1 MAFQVSP
8 GINVS
13 EFDLTTSVPA
23 IATTVGG
30 TAGVFRWGPIGKF
43 VLVDSENTLA
53 NRFGKPTSDNYET
66 FFTAANFLSYGNAL
80 YVSRA
85 GTTTAAFANTVPAAN
100 LNSSTAV
107 VLASNANP
115 YGVAAGQRVIG
126 DGIQDD
132 TFVVALAPTGVDS
145 AYLGVTLS
153 KPATS
158 SVDTALTF
166 MSNNVTL
173 SAFAGNTA
181 TANSLAA
188 IVKNS
193 EQFENLGADNAV
205 FAGTEF
211 IARYPG
217 ALGNSLKVSMC
228 DSATQFSETV
238 VFETN
243 TTWGAT
249 TANTYKLAD
258 LTSASVAINVGSNTA
273 NVVFAWSVDTF
284 SDSVAAS
291 TTART
296 VGSAQVGLAGATNFI
311 SLATANTLFT
321 NGDAVWYA
329 RGTANSVN
337 AIQGLVENTTY
348 YVVAANASGLAL
360 STTIGGANA
369 AITPGASNT
378 NVFITK
384 QTATDLGLTLAQARL
399 AVTALRDKIT
409 IGDIIEVGNTTIGT
423 QNMRVTSEGAQGD
436 NQTDIFFNIGFDTT
450 WNKSTNFSADR
461 LTRKWE
467 YFNVV
472 ESAPGTSSAMT
483 AAGRTITDEVSVV
496 VVDEDGLIS
505 GTPGQVLEIFQ
516 NLSRATDA
524 KKDDGTTNYYKTAI
538 NDFSRWIWATND
550 RAGAASSTIGEL
562 ANSTN
567 TSPYTRSFVRGTD
580 GASESNVSI
589 AALAAAYD
597 LYADASTVDLS
608 LLLQG
613 KAIGT
618 SGGVQL
624 ANYLID
630 NIAEVRKDC
639 VVFVSPAKEDVVGV
653 NIENQQAQNIVDFRR
668 LLRNTSYAFLDS
680 GYKYQY
686 DKYADVYRYIPLNG
700 DIAGITA
707 RSDST
712 RDPWFSPAGFTRG
725 QVKNLVKL
733 AFSPNKAERDLLY
746 KNDVNPI
753 VTFPGQGTILFG
765 DKTLLG
771 RSSAFDRINVRRLF
785 IVLEKAIATA
795 SQSALFEFNDEFTR
809 SQFKN
814 LVEPYLRDVQGR
826 RGIVDFRVVCD
837 ETNNTAE
844 VIDSNRFVGDIY
856 IKPARSINFI
866 QLNFV
871 AVRSGVE
878 FNEIAGQF

>member
-13 EFDLTTSVPA
+13 EIDLTTTVPA
-23 IATTVGG
+23 LATTVGG
-30 TAGVFRWGPIGKF
+30 FGGVFRWGPVGKF

-53 NRFGKPTSDNYET
+53 SRFGKPTSDNYET
-66 FFTAANFLSYGNAL
+66 FYTAANFLSYGNAL

-85 GTTTAAFANTVPAAN
+85 GTTTGFANTSTITLDSDTSLAAN
-100 LNSSTAV
+100 GTA
-107 VLASNANP
+107 L
-115 YGVAAGQRVIG
+115 GLTAGLLVQG
-126 DGIQDD
+126 DGIAED
-132 TFVVALAPTGVDS
+132 TFVTAVTNS
-145 AYLGVTLS
+145 AITLS
-153 KPATS
+153 KAATTS
-158 SVDTALTF
+158 SSALISF
-166 MSNNVTL
+166 FANSRVL
-173 SAFAGNTA
+173 SAYAGNTA
-181 TANSLAA
+181 TVVASN
-188 IVKNS
+188 VVVRNS
-193 EQFENLGADNAV
+193 EEFENKGAANAT

-211 IARYPG
+211 VARYPG

-243 TTWGAT
+243 TTYGST
-249 TANTYKLAD
+249 TANTYALAD
-258 LTSASVAINVGSNTA
+258 LTSATMSITVGSNTA
-273 NVVFAWSVDTF
+273 NVVFVWSGDDF
-284 SDSVAAS
+284 ADRVAAA

-296 VGSAQVGLAGATNFI
+296 VGSNGVSANFI

-329 RGTANSVN
+329 KGASSTANS
-337 AIQGLVENTTY
+337 IQGLSEGTSYFIIAANTTGFSLSLSSGGSA
-348 YVVAANASGLAL
+348 VAISNGAANSD
-360 STTIGGANA
+360 
-369 AITPGASNT
+369 
-378 NVFITK
+378 VYFTK
-384 QTATDLGLTLAQARL
+384 QSATDLGLTLDQARL
-399 AVTALRDKIT
+399 AVTAVKDKISV
-409 IGDIIEVGNTTIGT
+409 GDYVEVGNTTVGK
-423 QNMRVTSEGAQGD
+423 QNMRVVSEGAQ
-436 NQTDIFFNIGFDTT
+436 TDDGTNIFFNIVFDST
-450 WNKSTNFSADR
+450 WNKSTNFSGTSLKR
-461 LTRKWE
+461 QWE

-472 ESAPGTSSAMT
+472 ESAPGVSSSMT
-483 AAGRTITDEVSVV
+483 NAGRTITDEVSVV

-505 GTPGQVLEIFQ
+505 GTPGQVLEIYQ

-538 NDFSRWIWATND
+538 NDFSRWVWATND
-550 RAGAASSTIGEL
+550 RAGAASNTLSTV

-567 TSPYTRSFVRGTD
+567 TTTYTRSFVRGAD
-580 GASESNVSI
+580 GATEGTVSM
-589 AALAAAYD
+589 AALASAYD
-597 LYADASTVDLS
+597 LFADASTVDVS

-613 KAIGT
+613 KAVGT
-618 SGGVQL
+618 NDVQL

-639 VVFVSPAKEDVVGV
+639 VVFVSPAYSDVVGINV
-653 NIENQQAQNIVDFRR
+653 ENQQAQNVVDFRN
-668 LLRNTSYAFLDS
+668 LLHNTSYAFLDS

-700 DIAGITA
+700 DIAGLTA
-707 RSDST
+707 RSDNL

-725 QVKNLVKL
+725 QIKNLVKL
-733 AFSPNKAERDLLY
+733 AFSPGKTERDLLY

-771 RSSAFDRINVRRLF
+771 RTSAFDRINVRRLF

-795 SQSALFEFNDEFTR
+795 SNSTLFEFNDEFTR
-809 SQFKN
+809 SQFVN
-814 LVEPYLRDVQGR
+814 LVEPFLRDVQGR
-826 RGIVDFRVVCD
+826 RGIFDFRVICD

-844 VIDSNRFVGDIY
+844 IIDSNRFVGDIY
-856 IKPARSINFI
+856 IKPAKSINFI

-878 FNEIAGQF
+878 FTEIAGQF

>member
-13 EFDLTTSVPA
+13 EIDLTTTVPA
-23 IATTVGG
+23 LATTVGG
-30 TAGVFRWGPIGKF
+30 FGGVFRWGPVGKF

-66 FFTAANFLSYGNAL
+66 FYTAANFLSYGNAL

-85 GTTTAAFANTVPAAN
+85 ATTTGFSNTATITLDSDTSLATANGAALGLTVG
-100 LNSSTAV
+100 L
-107 VLASNANP
+107 
-115 YGVAAGQRVIG
+115 RVQG
-126 DGIQDD
+126 DGIPDD
-132 TFVVALAPTGVDS
+132 TFVTAVSNTTTTISRAATANASALISFFANT
-145 AYLGVTLS
+145 T
-153 KPATS
+153 
-158 SVDTALTF
+158 
-166 MSNNVTL
+166 TL
-173 SAFAGNTA
+173 SAYAGDTA
-181 TANSLAA
+181 TVVASN
-188 IVKNS
+188 VVVRNS
-193 EQFENLGADNAV
+193 EEFENKGATNAT
-205 FAGTEF
+205 FTGTEF
-211 IARYPG
+211 VARYPG

-228 DSATQFSETV
+228 DSAAQYAETV
-238 VFETN
+238 TFANAATY
-243 TTWGAT
+243 GST
-249 TANTYKLAD
+249 TANTYALAN
-258 LTSASVAINVGSNTA
+258 LTSATMSIVVGSNVANVAFVWSSTDYNARVDAAVVAGTTAVTVNAYSVAA
-273 NVVFAWSVDTF
+273 NVV
-284 SDSVAAS
+284 
-291 TTART
+291 TANGHGFT
-296 VGSAQVGLAGATNFI
+296 VGTPEAVFIIEPSAPETYHIGGLDTRTQYF
-311 SLATANTLFT
+311 
-321 NGDAVWYA
+321 
-329 RGTANSVN
+329 VN
-337 AIQGLVENTTY
+337 AINTNTFT
-348 YVVAANASGLAL
+348 VSATSGGANLAITAATAANAAANSSAVVFKKSVNTTAFGLSL
-360 STTIGGANA
+360 S
-369 AITPGASNT
+369 
-378 NVFITK
+378 
-384 QTATDLGLTLAQARL
+384 QARL
-399 AVTALRDKIT
+399 AVTAVRDKLT
-409 IGDIIEVGNTTIGT
+409 VGDYVEVGNTDIGK
-423 QNMRVTSEGAQGD
+423 QNMKVTSKG
-436 NQTDIFFNIGFDTT
+436 NQADDGTNIFFNISFDTT
-450 WNKSTNFSADR
+450 WNRSTNFSGTSLKR
-461 LTRKWE
+461 QWE

-472 ESAPGTSSAMT
+472 ESAPGVSSSMTS
-483 AAGRTITDEVSVV
+483 AGRTITDEVSVV

-505 GTPGQVLEIFQ
+505 GTPGQVLEIYQ

-550 RAGAASSTIGEL
+550 RSGAASNTLSSV

-567 TSPYTRSFVRGTD
+567 TTTYTRSFVRGTD
-580 GASESNVSI
+580 GANESTVSM
-589 AALAAAYD
+589 AALGSAYD
-597 LYADASTVDLS
+597 LFADASTVDVS
-608 LLLQG
+608 LILQG

-618 SGGVQL
+618 SDVQL

-639 VVFVSPAKEDVVGV
+639 VVFVSPAYSDVVGINV
-653 NIENQQAQNIVDFRR
+653 ENQQAQNIVDFRNA
-668 LLRNTSYAFLDS
+668 LRNTSYAFLDS

-700 DIAGITA
+700 DMAGITA
-707 RSDST
+707 RSDSV

-733 AFSPNKAERDLLY
+733 AFSPSKSERDLLY
-746 KNDVNPI
+746 KNDVNPV
-753 VTFPGQGTILFG
+753 VTFPGQGTVLYG

-771 RSSAFDRINVRRLF
+771 RTSAFDRINVRRLF

-795 SQSALFEFNDEFTR
+795 SNSTLFEFNDEFTR
-809 SQFKN
+809 SQFRN

>member
-13 EFDLTTSVPA
+13 EIDLTTTVPA
-23 IATTVGG
+23 LATTVGG
-30 TAGVFRWGPIGKF
+30 FGGVFRWGPVGKF

-66 FFTAANFLSYGNAL
+66 FYTAANFLSYGNAL

-85 GTTTAAFANTVPAAN
+85 ATTTGFSNTATITLDGDVSLAAN
-100 LNSSTAV
+100 GTA
-107 VLASNANP
+107 L
-115 YGVAAGQRVIG
+115 GLTAGLRVQG
-126 DGIQDD
+126 DGIAED
-132 TFVVALAPTGVDS
+132 TFVTAVTNSAITISKAATASASAL
-145 AYLGVTLS
+145 LS
-153 KPATS
+153 FFANAT
-158 SVDTALTF
+158 
-166 MSNNVTL
+166 TL
-173 SAFAGNTA
+173 SAYAGNTA
-181 TANSLAA
+181 AVVASNVV
-188 IVKNS
+188 IRNS
-193 EQFENLGADNAV
+193 EEFENKGATNTA
-205 FAGTEF
+205 FTGTEF
-211 IARYPG
+211 VARYPG

-228 DSATQFSETV
+228 DSATQYAETV
-238 VFETN
+238 TFETN
-243 TTWGAT
+243 TTWGST
-249 TANTYKLAD
+249 TANTYALAD
-258 LTSASVAINVGSNTA
+258 LTSATMSIAVGSNTA
-273 NVVFAWSVDTF
+273 NVVFVWSGDDF
-284 SDSVAAS
+284 ADRVAAS
-291 TTART
+291 AGARA
-296 VGSAQVGLAGATNFI
+296 VGSNGVSANFI

-321 NGDAVWYA
+321 NGDTVWYA
-329 RGTANSVN
+329 KGNSSTANS
-337 AIQGLVENTTY
+337 IQGLSEGTSYFITGANTT
-348 YVVAANASGLAL
+348 GFTL
-360 STTIGGANA
+360 SLTSGGANVAISNGA
-369 AITPGASNT
+369 ANS
-378 NVFITK
+378 VVYFTK
-384 QTATDLGLTLAQARL
+384 QSATDLGLTLAQARL
-399 AVTALRDKIT
+399 AVTALKDKIT
-409 IGDIIEVGNTTIGT
+409 VGDYIEVGNTSIGK
-423 QNMRVTSEGAQGD
+423 QNMKVTSEGAQADDGT
-436 NQTDIFFNIGFDTT
+436 NIFFNIGFDTT
-450 WNKSTNFSADR
+450 WNKSTNFSGTSLKR
-461 LTRKWE
+461 QWE

-472 ESAPGTSSAMT
+472 ESAPGVSSSMT
-483 AAGRTITDEVSVV
+483 NAGRTVTDEVSVV

-505 GTPGQVLEIFQ
+505 GTPGQVLEIYQ

-550 RAGAASSTIGEL
+550 RDGAASNTLSNV

-567 TSPYTRSFVRGTD
+567 TTTYTRSFVRGTD
-580 GASESNVSI
+580 GANESTVSM
-589 AALAAAYD
+589 AALGSAYD
-597 LYADASTVDLS
+597 LFADASTVDVS
-608 LLLQG
+608 LILQG

-618 SGGVQL
+618 NDVQL

-639 VVFVSPAKEDVVGV
+639 VVFVSPAYSDVVGINV
-653 NIENQQAQNIVDFRR
+653 ENQQAQNIVDFRNA
-668 LLRNTSYAFLDS
+668 LRNTSYAFLDS

-700 DIAGITA
+700 DMAGITA
-707 RSDST
+707 RSDSV

-733 AFSPNKAERDLLY
+733 AFSPSKSERDLLY
-746 KNDVNPI
+746 KNDVNPV
-753 VTFPGQGTILFG
+753 VTFPGQGTVLYG

-771 RSSAFDRINVRRLF
+771 RTSAFDRINVRRLF

-795 SQSALFEFNDEFTR
+795 SNSTLFEFNDEFTR
-809 SQFKN
+809 SQFRN

>member
-13 EFDLTTSVPA
+13 EIDLTTTVPA
-23 IATTVGG
+23 LATTVGG
-30 TAGVFRWGPIGKF
+30 FGGVFRWGPVGKF

-66 FFTAANFLSYGNAL
+66 FYTAANFLSYGNAL

-85 GTTTAAFANTVPAAN
+85 ANTTGFSNTATVTLSSNTTLATSNGAALGLTVGN
-100 LNSSTAV
+100 
-107 VLASNANP
+107 
-115 YGVAAGQRVIG
+115 RVQG
-126 DGIQDD
+126 DGIPDD
-132 TFVVALAPTGVDS
+132 TFVTAVSNTTTTISRAATTS
-145 AYLGVTLS
+145 ASAVLS
-153 KPATS
+153 FFANT
-158 SVDTALTF
+158 T
-166 MSNNVTL
+166 TL
-173 SAFAGNTA
+173 SAYAGDTA
-181 TANSLAA
+181 AVVASN
-188 IVKNS
+188 VVVRNS
-193 EQFENLGADNAV
+193 EEFENKGAANAT
-205 FAGTEF
+205 FTGTEF
-211 IARYPG
+211 VARYPG

-228 DSATQFSETV
+228 DSDRQYAETIT
-238 VFETN
+238 FETN
-243 TTWGAT
+243 TSYGST
-249 TANTYKLAD
+249 TANAYALAD
-258 LTSASVAINVGSNTA
+258 LTSANVSISVGSNTA
-273 NVVFAWSVDTF
+273 NVVFVWSNDDF
-284 SDSVAAS
+284 ADRVASAV
-291 TTART
+291 TART
-296 VGSAQVGLAGATNFI
+296 VGSNGVSANFI

-329 RGTANSVN
+329 KGSSSTANS
-337 AIQGLVENTTY
+337 IQGLSEGTSYFITGANTT
-348 YVVAANASGLAL
+348 GFTL
-360 STTIGGANA
+360 SLTSGGANVAISNGA
-369 AITPGASNT
+369 ANS
-378 NVFITK
+378 VVYFTK
-384 QTATDLGLTLAQARL
+384 QSATDLGLTLAQARL
-399 AVTALRDKIT
+399 AVTALKDKIT
-409 IGDIIEVGNTTIGT
+409 VGDYIEVGNTSIGK
-423 QNMRVTSEGAQGD
+423 QNMKVTSEGAQADDGT
-436 NQTDIFFNIGFDTT
+436 NIFFNIGFDTT
-450 WNKSTNFSADR
+450 WNKSTNFSGTSLKR
-461 LTRKWE
+461 QWE

-472 ESAPGTSSAMT
+472 ESAPGVSSSMT
-483 AAGRTITDEVSVV
+483 NAGRTVTDEVSVV

-505 GTPGQVLEIFQ
+505 GTPGQVLEIYQ

-550 RAGAASSTIGEL
+550 RDGAASNTLSNV

-567 TSPYTRSFVRGTD
+567 TTTYTRSFVRGTD
-580 GASESNVSI
+580 GANESTVSM
-589 AALAAAYD
+589 AALGSAYD
-597 LYADASTVDLS
+597 LFADASTVDVS
-608 LLLQG
+608 LILQG

-618 SGGVQL
+618 NDVQL

-639 VVFVSPAKEDVVGV
+639 VVFVSPAYSDVVGINV
-653 NIENQQAQNIVDFRR
+653 ENQQAQNIVDFRNA
-668 LLRNTSYAFLDS
+668 LRNTSYAFLDS

-700 DIAGITA
+700 DMAGITA
-707 RSDST
+707 RSDSV

-733 AFSPNKAERDLLY
+733 AFSPSKSERDLLY
-746 KNDVNPI
+746 KNDVNPV
-753 VTFPGQGTILFG
+753 VTFPGQGTVLYG

-771 RSSAFDRINVRRLF
+771 RTSAFDRINVRRLF

-795 SQSALFEFNDEFTR
+795 SNSTLFEFNDEFTR
-809 SQFKN
+809 SQFRN

>member
-1 MAFQVSP
+1 
-8 GINVS
+8 
-13 EFDLTTSVPA
+13 
-23 IATTVGG
+23 
-30 TAGVFRWGPIGKF
+30 
-43 VLVDSENTLA
+43 
-53 NRFGKPTSDNYET
+53 
-66 FFTAANFLSYGNAL
+66 
-80 YVSRA
+80 
-85 GTTTAAFANTVPAAN
+85 
-100 LNSSTAV
+100 
-107 VLASNANP
+107 
-115 YGVAAGQRVIG
+115 
-126 DGIQDD
+126 
-132 TFVVALAPTGVDS
+132 
-145 AYLGVTLS
+145 
-153 KPATS
+153 
-158 SVDTALTF
+158 
-166 MSNNVTL
+166 
-173 SAFAGNTA
+173 
-181 TANSLAA
+181 
-188 IVKNS
+188 
-193 EQFENLGADNAV
+193 
-205 FAGTEF
+205 
-211 IARYPG
+211 
-217 ALGNSLKVSMC
+217 
-228 DSATQFSETV
+228 
-238 VFETN
+238 
-243 TTWGAT
+243 
-249 TANTYKLAD
+249 
-258 LTSASVAINVGSNTA
+258 
-273 NVVFAWSVDTF
+273 
-284 SDSVAAS
+284 
-291 TTART
+291 
-296 VGSAQVGLAGATNFI
+296 
-311 SLATANTLFT
+311 
-321 NGDAVWYA
+321 
-329 RGTANSVN
+329 
-337 AIQGLVENTTY
+337 
-348 YVVAANASGLAL
+348 
-360 STTIGGANA
+360 
-369 AITPGASNT
+369 
-378 NVFITK
+378 
-384 QTATDLGLTLAQARL
+384 
-399 AVTALRDKIT
+399 
-409 IGDIIEVGNTTIGT
+409 
-423 QNMRVTSEGAQGD
+423 MRVTSEGAQGD

-450 WNKSTNFSADR
+450 WNKSTNFTANS

-505 GTPGQVLEIFQ
+505 GTPGQVLEIYQ
-516 NLSRATDA
+516 NLSRATNA

-550 RAGAASSTIGEL
+550 RAGAASATVAEL
-562 ANSTN
+562 ANSTAA
-567 TSPYTRSFVRGTD
+567 TPYTKSFIRGTD

-597 LYADASTVDLS
+597 LFADASTVDLS

-613 KAIGT
+613 KAMGT
-618 SGGVQL
+618 NGVQL

-668 LLRNTSYAFLDS
+668 LLHNTSYAFLDS

-707 RSDST
+707 RSDSI

-733 AFSPNKAERDLLY
+733 AFSPNKVERDLLY

-795 SQSALFEFNDEFTR
+795 SNSALFEFNDEFTR
-809 SQFKN
+809 AQFKN
-814 LVEPYLRDVQGR
+814 LVEPYLREVQGR
-826 RGIVDFRVVCD
+826 RGIFDFRVVCD
-837 ETNNTAE
+837 DTNNTAE

>member
-13 EFDLTTSVPA
+13 EIDLTTTVPA
-23 IATTVGG
+23 LATTVGG
-30 TAGVFRWGPIGKF
+30 FGGVFRWGPVGKF

-53 NRFGKPTSDNYET
+53 SRFGKPTSDNYET
-66 FFTAANFLSYGNAL
+66 FYTAANFLSYGNAL

-85 GTTTAAFANTVPAAN
+85 GTTTGFANTSTITLDSDTSLAAN
-100 LNSSTAV
+100 GTA
-107 VLASNANP
+107 L
-115 YGVAAGQRVIG
+115 GLTAGLLVQG
-126 DGIQDD
+126 DGIAED
-132 TFVVALAPTGVDS
+132 TFVTAVTNS
-145 AYLGVTLS
+145 AITLS
-153 KPATS
+153 KAATTS
-158 SVDTALTF
+158 SSALISF
-166 MSNNVTL
+166 FANSRVL
-173 SAFAGNTA
+173 SAYAGNTA
-181 TANSLAA
+181 TVVASN
-188 IVKNS
+188 VVVRNS
-193 EQFENLGADNAV
+193 EEFENKGAANAT

-211 IARYPG
+211 VARYPG

-243 TTWGAT
+243 TTYGST
-249 TANTYKLAD
+249 TANTYALAD
-258 LTSASVAINVGSNTA
+258 LTSATMSITVGSNTA
-273 NVVFAWSVDTF
+273 NVVFVWSGDDF
-284 SDSVAAS
+284 ADRVAAA

-296 VGSAQVGLAGATNFI
+296 VGSNGVSANFI

-329 RGTANSVN
+329 KGASSTANS
-337 AIQGLVENTTY
+337 IQGLSEGTSYFIIAANTTGFSLSLSSGGSA
-348 YVVAANASGLAL
+348 VAISNGAANSD
-360 STTIGGANA
+360 
-369 AITPGASNT
+369 
-378 NVFITK
+378 VYFTK
-384 QTATDLGLTLAQARL
+384 QSATDLGLTLDQARL
-399 AVTALRDKIT
+399 AVTAVKDKISV
-409 IGDIIEVGNTTIGT
+409 GDYVEVGNTTVGK
-423 QNMRVTSEGAQGD
+423 QNMRVVSEGAQ
-436 NQTDIFFNIGFDTT
+436 TDDGTNIFFNIVFDST
-450 WNKSTNFSADR
+450 WNKSTNFSGTSLKR
-461 LTRKWE
+461 QWE

-472 ESAPGTSSAMT
+472 ESAPGVSSSMT
-483 AAGRTITDEVSVV
+483 NAGRTITDEVSVV

-505 GTPGQVLEIFQ
+505 GTPGQVLEIYQ

-538 NDFSRWIWATND
+538 NDFSRWVWATND
-550 RAGAASSTIGEL
+550 RAGAASNTLSTV

-567 TSPYTRSFVRGTD
+567 TTTYTRSFVRGAD
-580 GASESNVSI
+580 GATEGTVSM
-589 AALAAAYD
+589 AALASAYD
-597 LYADASTVDLS
+597 LFADASTVDVS

-618 SGGVQL
+618 NDVQL

-639 VVFVSPAKEDVVGV
+639 VVFVSPAYSDVVGINV
-653 NIENQQAQNIVDFRR
+653 ENQQAQNVVDFRN
-668 LLRNTSYAFLDS
+668 LLHNTSYAFLDS

-700 DIAGITA
+700 DIAGLTA
-707 RSDST
+707 RSDNL

-725 QVKNLVKL
+725 QIKNLVKL
-733 AFSPNKAERDLLY
+733 AFSPGKTERDLLY

-771 RSSAFDRINVRRLF
+771 RTSAFDRINVRRLF

-795 SQSALFEFNDEFTR
+795 SNSTLFEFNDEFTR
-809 SQFKN
+809 SQFVN
-814 LVEPYLRDVQGR
+814 LVEPFLRDVQGR
-826 RGIVDFRVVCD
+826 RGIFDFRVICD

-856 IKPARSINFI
+856 IKPAKSINFI

-878 FNEIAGQF
+878 FTEIAGQF

>member
-8 GINVS
+8 GINIS
-13 EFDLTTSVPA
+13 EIDLTTSVPA
-23 IATTVGG
+23 LATTVGG

-66 FFTAANFLSYGNAL
+66 FYTAANFLSYGNAL

-85 GTTTAAFANTVPAAN
+85 GTTTAAFANTVAAAN

-107 VLASNANP
+107 VLAVNTNP
-115 YGVAAGQRVIG
+115 YGVAAGQLVIG
-126 DGIQDD
+126 DGIQDG
-132 TFVVALAPTGVDS
+132 TFVVSLTPNTS
-145 AYLGVTLS
+145 ALGVTLS
-153 KPATS
+153 KAATS

-181 TANSLAA
+181 TANSLGM

-193 EQFENLGADNAV
+193 EQFENLGYDNAV

-228 DSATQFSETV
+228 DSATQFGETV

-258 LTSASVAINVGSNTA
+258 LTSASIGINVGSNTA

-284 SDSVAAS
+284 SDSVAAAA
-291 TTART
+291 TART
-296 VGSAQVGLAGATNFI
+296 VGSNNVSANFI
-311 SLATANTLFT
+311 SLTAANTLFT
-321 NGDAVWYA
+321 NGDAIWYA
-329 RGTANSVN
+329 RGTASTANS
-337 AIQGLVENTTY
+337 IQGLSEGTSYFITGANTT
-348 YVVAANASGLAL
+348 GFTL
-360 STTIGGANA
+360 SLTAGGANVAISNGA
-369 AITPGASNT
+369 ANSD
-378 NVFITK
+378 VYFTK
-384 QTATDLGLTLAQARL
+384 QTAPDLGLTLSEARL
-399 AVTALRDKIT
+399 AVTALSDKLT
-409 IGDIIEVGNTTIGT
+409 IGDFVEVGNTTVGI
-423 QNMRVTSEGAQGD
+423 QNMRTTSKGAQADDGT
-436 NQTDIFFNIGFDTT
+436 NIFFNIGFDTT
-450 WNKSTNFSADR
+450 WNKSTNFSANS

-472 ESAPGTSSAMT
+472 ESAPGTSSSMA
-483 AAGRTITDEVSVV
+483 AAGRTVADEVSVV

-505 GTPGQVLEIFQ
+505 GTPGQVLEIYQ
-516 NLSRATDA
+516 NLSRATNA
-524 KKDDGTTNYYKTAI
+524 KKDDGTTNFYKTAI

-550 RAGAASSTIGEL
+550 RSGAASATLADL

-567 TSPYTRSFVRGTD
+567 ATTYTKSFIRGTD
-580 GASESNVSI
+580 GASETNVSI
-589 AALAAAYD
+589 AALASAYD
-597 LYADASTVDLS
+597 LFADASTVDLS
-608 LLLQG
+608 LILQG
-613 KAIGT
+613 KAMGT
-618 SGGVQL
+618 NDVQL

-639 VVFVSPAKEDVVGV
+639 VVFISPAYSDVVGV

-668 LLRNTSYAFLDS
+668 LLHNTSYAFLDS

-707 RSDST
+707 RSDSI

-733 AFSPNKAERDLLY
+733 AFSPNKVERDLLY

-795 SQSALFEFNDEFTR
+795 SNSALFEFNDEFTR
-809 SQFKN
+809 AQFKN
-814 LVEPYLRDVQGR
+814 LVEPYLREVQGR
-826 RGIVDFRVVCD
+826 RGIFDFRVVCD
-837 ETNNTAE
+837 DTNNTAE